1 MYAVQT
7 YKGAVASN
15 CKIPRRSFAK
25 SQGHFAMTVFNPL
38 KSFSILRIAK
48 LLQSSERQ
56 SVAKLCKALCFQGCK
71 ALQSRIA
78 KSHPY
83 GGRPSVPPPVGLGR
97 SPRCFGVAGKADFE
111 GGTAQRVPIDG
122 IPYWSMSAERM

>member
-7 YKGAVASN
+7 YTGAAGSN
-15 CKIPRRSFAK
+15 CKVPRRSFAK
-25 SQGHFAMTVFNPL
+25 SRGHFAMTAFNPL
-38 KSFSILRIAK
+38 KSLGILMIAK
-48 LLQSSERQ
+48 LLQSSDRQ
-56 SVAKLCKALCFQGCK
+56 SVAKLCKALSFQGCK

-97 SPRCFGVAGKADFE
+97 SPRCFGVAGKAEFE
-111 GGTAQRVPIDG
+111 GGTAQRVAIGG
-122 IPYWSMSAERM
+122 IPYRSMTAEWL